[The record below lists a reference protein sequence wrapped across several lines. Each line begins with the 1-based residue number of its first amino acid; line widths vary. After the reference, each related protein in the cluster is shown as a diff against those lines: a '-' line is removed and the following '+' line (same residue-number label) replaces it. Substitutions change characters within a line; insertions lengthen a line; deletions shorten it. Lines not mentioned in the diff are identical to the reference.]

1 VTDTSNPSADP
12 EEAPGP
18 SPPPV
23 PSWLRT
29 LVVIVALVWGTLE
42 VTFLGARPAS
52 FAFILAVLFG
62 TVGVGVLRTIQG
74 VLR

>member
-1 VTDTSNPSADP
+1 MTDPPIPPLTATESP
-12 EEAPGP
+12 EAP
-18 SPPPV
+18 SPPV
-23 PSWLRT
+23 PSWLRN
-29 LVVIVALVWGTLE
+29 LVVIVALIWGTLE
-42 VTFLGARPAS
+42 VTVLGARPAS

>member
-1 VTDTSNPSADP
+1 
-12 EEAPGP
+12 
-18 SPPPV
+18 
-23 PSWLRT
+23 
-29 LVVIVALVWGTLE
+29 VVIVALVWGTLE
-42 VTFLGARPAS
+42 VTLLGARPAS